1 MRKLFLLILLIAG
14 VTASAP
20 PTDPVDERK
29 CSIKN
34 DAFKDGEVLVYKLYY
49 NWKLI
54 WIPAGEVTFEVR
66 ESANHYEYFA
76 KGITYPSYDNFFKVR
91 DYYYSRVNRETLFPT
106 NFVRN
111 IQEGK
116 YTRYDSIVFDQEKQE
131 ATSFW
136 GSKMENARPFDYDLS
151 YCMQDM
157 LSILYYVR
165 NYDYSNFQVGDDI
178 PISVFF
184 DKEEYPLKVRYN
196 GKERK
201 KKIKGQGKFKTM
213 KFTPEVVAGYVFDE
227 NTTMKLW
234 VSDDE
239 NKIPLLIESPVSI
252 GSIKAVLK
260 KHENLKFELSSKIS
274 D

>member
-1 MRKLFLLILLIAG
+1 MKKLFIILLVLAGIA
-14 VTASAP
+14 ASAP
-20 PTDPVDERK
+20 PPESVYDRK
-29 CSIKN
+29 CSIIN
-34 DAFKDGEVLVYKLYY
+34 DAFNDGEILVYKLYY

-54 WIPAGEVTFEVR
+54 WIPAGEVTFQVK
-66 ESANHYEYFA
+66 ESENYYEYFA

-91 DYYYSRVNRETLFPT
+91 DYYYSKVNKETLFPT
-106 NFVRN
+106 TFVRN

-116 YTRYDSIVFDQEKQE
+116 YTRYDSIVFDQEKQK
-131 ATSFW
+131 AISFW
-136 GSKMENARPFDYDLS
+136 GSNIENAQPFNYKLS
-151 YCMQDM
+151 HCMQDM
-157 LSILYYVR
+157 LSILYFVR
-165 NYDYSNFQVGDDI
+165 NYNYSHFREGDNI

-184 DKEEYPLKVRYN
+184 DKEEYPLKVRYD
-196 GKERK
+196 GKENK
-201 KKIKGQGKFKTM
+201 KKIKGQGKFSTM

-239 NKIPLLIESPVSI
+239 NKIPLLIASPVSI

-260 KHENLKFELSSKIS
+260 EHKNLKFELSSKIS